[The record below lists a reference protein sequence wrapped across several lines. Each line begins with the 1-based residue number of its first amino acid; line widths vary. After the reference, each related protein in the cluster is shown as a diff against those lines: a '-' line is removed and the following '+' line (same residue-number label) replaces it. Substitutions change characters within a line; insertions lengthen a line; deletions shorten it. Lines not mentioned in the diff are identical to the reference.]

1 VFFFFRFSGE
11 DVEVTIHGVRVVCIQ
26 VLYPT
31 LVQRL
36 GSEGSILNQRA
47 LAEHAVVEQSVA
59 ELLQLHCVDSSC
71 GENLLQRMKQCQT
84 EFMTHQGEEE
94 AVVLPKLAAV
104 CSSEE
109 LCSLGLAFKSAKQAV
124 TIVHPSS
131 RTTLRHWME
140 TCRD

>member
-1 VFFFFRFSGE
+1 M
-11 DVEVTIHGVRVVCIQ
+11 TIHGVRVVCIQ

-47 LAEHAVVEQSVA
+47 FAEHAVVEQSVA
-59 ELLQLHCVDSSC
+59 ELLQLQCVESFCD
-71 GENLLQRMKQCQT
+71 ENFLQRMKQCQT

-94 AVVLPKLAAV
+94 AVVLPRLAAV

-109 LCSLGLAFKSAKQAV
+109 LRSLGLAFKSAKQAV
-124 TIVHPSS
+124 TIVHPPS
-131 RTTLRHWME
+131 RTTLPHGME
-140 TCRD
+140 SCRE